1 MKKITLLFCF
11 LLCIR
16 SYTQNADIKTLIA
29 KASKGDIEAQAYLA
43 LCYEKGTGVAQSY
56 QKAAMWYES
65 AANKGHAKA
74 QTKLGLLIYKG
85 QGVPQSYKKAAEWFE
100 RAAN

>member
-43 LCYEKGTGVAQSY
+43 LCYEKGTGVAKS
-56 QKAAMWYES
+56 
-65 AANKGHAKA
+65 
-74 QTKLGLLIYKG
+74 
-85 QGVPQSYKKAAEWFE
+85 
-100 RAAN
+100 